1 MFFLRR
7 PTLDIAPAHTS
18 ELNNVFQH
26 KDQGIPK
33 KDLLAVASYA
43 RIHEV
48 ILLFR
53 PVETLTK
60 NFHEDGKYPTKNFNI
75 KGKSSS
81 WGAWAGFI
89 PVDQAYSKLV
99 GENPEKIEKANKDI
113 QDCIQQGDAIPTHL
127 KITEERLAELQ
138 EQGIIKPQELNQ
150 DKYILL
156 CPIPSTDTAAS
167 CYAKKIHTESGAEYA
182 IYTDQKTPFYVLAD
196 TILKRPLIADYDLL
210 AIFSPWK
217 NYSQDYIRLNPHI
230 TPENRQRRLSPKAIR
245 RSLENPGNFLD
256 REDPDMGNVANI
268 TKQHIAGLNKA
279 LNKGE
284 GLQRIHHND
293 DAGSPFSN
301 PEANYPATVV
311 IPPINGFASTIFM
324 IENTEQFVD
333 FLNKL
338 NLTGDYRIE
347 VNPLWEPPVKWA
359 AVRNYFFSKI
369 QLAYCKDKSLENLNK
384 TLIEIFKSIGLSDTT
399 LTKELTNLFG
409 IMTGGNFDNKVLLE
423 KFFDIIQSS
432 LFLNSTLVVKL
443 SRSLETLLNFEAL
456 SEKNIDRLLTL
467 NKILRE
473 EVQDFYEILDT
484 LNNLATKDAKIIGRY
499 LKLAESQICNNKL
512 NRDRFKHGL
521 EEFSLESKINQTA
534 TFRP

>member
-1 MFFLRR
+1 MFFSSSSN
-7 PTLDIAPAHTS
+7 TS

-43 RIHEV
+43 RIHDV

-60 NFHEDGKYPTKNFNI
+60 NFHEDGNYPTKSF
-75 KGKSSS
+75 KVKVKSASR
-81 WGAWAGFI
+81 GLCAGFI
-89 PVDQAYSKLV
+89 PV
-99 GENPEKIEKANKDI
+99 NPEFSKSNAATIEEAKKEVQA
-113 QDCIQQGDAIPTHL
+113 CIQQGYAMAIQL
-127 KITEERLAELQ
+127 IITEKRF
-138 EQGIIKPQELNQ
+138 QELLKKEIIFPQNQ
-150 DKYILL
+150 KEGEYLVIY
-156 CPIPSTDTAAS
+156 CPHPYADEHPVKFDLF
-167 CYAKKIHTESGAEYA
+167 YAKKINAESGIEYE
-182 IYTDQKTPFYVLAD
+182 IYTSEKKPFYVLAD
-196 TILKRPLIADYDLL
+196 LVLKRPLIADYDLL
-210 AIFSPWK
+210 AVFSPWK

-245 RSLENPGNFLD
+245 RSLENPEDFLD
-256 REDPDMGNVANI
+256 REDPTMGNVANI
-268 TKQHIAGLNKA
+268 TKQHIAGLNKI

-284 GLQRIHHND
+284 GLQCIHHSD

-311 IPPINGFASTIFM
+311 IPPIKGFASTIFM
-324 IENTEQFVD
+324 IENTEQLVD

-338 NLTGDYRIE
+338 NLIGDYRIE

-409 IMTGGNFDNKVLLE
+409 IMTRGNFDNKVLLE

-443 SRSLETLLNFEAL
+443 CRSLETILNYEAL

-467 NKILRE
+467 NKILRKD
-473 EVQDFYEILDT
+473 VQDFYEILDI
-484 LNNLATKDAKIIGRY
+484 LNILPTKDARIISDY
-499 LKLAESQICNNKL
+499 LESAETHIYNNKL
-512 NRDRFKHGL
+512 DRDGFKHGL
-521 EEFSLESKINQTA
+521 EKFSLESKINQTA

>member
-1 MFFLRR
+1 MFFSSSSN
-7 PTLDIAPAHTS
+7 TS

-26 KDQGIPK
+26 KDQGIPE
-33 KDLLAVASYA
+33 KDLLAIASYA
-43 RIHEV
+43 RIHHV
-48 ILLFR
+48 ILCLR

-60 NFHEDGKYPTKNFNI
+60 IFHKVGQYPTKNFKI

-81 WGAWAGFI
+81 WGLWAGFI
-89 PVDQAYSKLV
+89 PINQCFSKLV
-99 GENPEKIEKANKDI
+99 NANNNTIEKANKEVEG
-113 QDCIQQGDAIPTHL
+113 CIQEHNAQSTHL
-127 KITEERLAELQ
+127 RITEKRFQELTKK
-138 EQGIIKPQELNQ
+138 GIIFPQ
-150 DKYILL
+150 
-156 CPIPSTDTAAS
+156 
-167 CYAKKIHTESGAEYA
+167 AKKEGEYLVIYCPHPHEQEHASKFELSYVKKVNAESGIEYE
-182 IYTDQKTPFYVLAD
+182 IYTSEKKPFYVLAD
-196 TILKRPLIADYDLL
+196 LVLKRPLIADYDLL

-245 RSLENPGNFLD
+245 RSLENPENFLD

-279 LNKGE
+279 LNKGV

-311 IPPINGFASTIFM
+311 IPPIKGFASTIFM

-359 AVRNYFFSKI
+359 AVSNYFFSKI

-384 TLIEIFKSIGLSDTT
+384 TLIEIFKSIGLSDAT

-409 IMTGGNFDNKVLLE
+409 IMTGGNFDNKVLLK

-443 SRSLETLLNFEAL
+443 CRSLETLVNFEAL

-467 NKILRE
+467 NKILRK

-484 LNNLATKDAKIIGRY
+484 LNNLATKDAKIIDRY
-499 LKLAESQICNNKL
+499 LKLAESHICNNKL
-512 NRDRFKHGL
+512 DRDRFKHGL
-521 EEFSLESKINQTA
+521 EEFSLESKINHAA